1 MKCEDI
7 VQRMRTHAVA
17 RVQGEEVPRGCRVSL
32 PLLEPSGDVVSV
44 TVRQCSD
51 SDAYYVTDGGRLNG
65 LLFESTPA
73 RPSAADRHLVKAIAE
88 RASLQFD
95 DETRVYYARAES
107 NTLGY
112 WAFEVGRTIAT
123 LASMLPP
130 PRRRRVGRRLSTY
143 IISRLEKELSD
154 EGLRSLMRGPRR
166 IPGITETQ
174 RRVDLSYQA
183 RREPLGDRKLVGD
196 VFVIAADLRLKDP
209 VRPAREAAMAA
220 HDLSAIDDEPIV
232 RIVHGVVNDDDV
244 DNDRT
249 ERARRLIKSVA
260 SAPRIEQYSWDS
272 KADKANFLTKIRNE
286 LSVSSVHLSAVGS
299 STQS

>member
-7 VQRMRTHAVA
+7 VEKLRTHSVA
-17 RVQGEEVPRGCRVSL
+17 RVQGEEMPSGCRVSL

-44 TVRQCSD
+44 TIRQYSD

-73 RPSAADRHLVKAIAE
+73 RPSAADRHLVKVIAE
-88 RASLQFD
+88 RATLQFD
-95 DETRVYYARAES
+95 DETRVYFAKAEAS
-107 NTLGY
+107 TLGY

-123 LASMLPP
+123 VASMLPP

-154 EGLRSLMRGPRR
+154 QGLRNLMRGPRR
-166 IPGITETQ
+166 ILGITETQ

-183 RREPLGDRKLVGD
+183 RREPLGDRQLVGD

-209 VRPAREAAMAA
+209 VRPAREAAIAA
-220 HDLSAIDDEPIV
+220 HDLSALEEEPIV
-232 RIVHGVVNDDDV
+232 RIVHGVVKDEEEN
-244 DNDRT
+244 NDRT
-249 ERARRLIKSVA
+249 DRARRLIESVA
-260 SAPRIEQYSWDS
+260 SAPGIEQYSWDS
-272 KADKANFLTKIRNE
+272 KADKANFLTKIRSE
-286 LSVSSVHLSAVGS
+286 LAYRSAHSSASRS
-299 STQS
+299 